1 MKFSGSVANGPVN
14 KWLYFDGDPDRRL
27 DTVTVFRIRHY
38 WEIRKVVNGHSLIL
52 IRHMAALVR
61 RALAEI
67 CTFPVLLVYHE
78 KLTSEALRLGCVN
91 KGSYSFTCHPHIYP
105 EVQ

>member
-1 MKFSGSVANGPVN
+1 MKFSGRVANGPVN
-14 KWLYFDGDPDRRL
+14 KWLSFDGDPDHRL

-38 WEIRKVVNGHSLIL
+38 WEIRKVVNGHSFIL

-67 CTFPVLLVYHE
+67 RTVPVFLVYHE
-78 KLTSEALRLGCVN
+78 KLTSKALRLGLVN
-91 KGSYSFTCHPHIYP
+91 KRSYSFTCHPHGCP
-105 EVQ
+105 RMQ